1 MPNLSAF
8 LVKHRIIEFF
18 SPKAMIFFTE
28 VFNQIIERRKSKTEV
43 RIYFYFFWFEIFFI
57 NKKRKVLFEKK
68 FKLY

>member
-43 RIYFYFFWFEIFFI
+43 RIIFLFGLKIFFI
-57 NKKRKVLFEKK
+57 NKKKK
-68 FKLY
+68 ICV